1 MINSVFDCQAKTA
14 ALKSLG
20 LAAEVRVWGTAAG
33 LNFALESARG
43 HRLWEEFPAPGDTHG
58 G

>member
-1 MINSVFDCQAKTA
+1 MINSVFDCPMKTA
-14 ALKSLG
+14 ALESLG
-20 LAAEVRVWGTAAG
+20 LAAEARAWGTAAG

-43 HRLWEEFPAPGDTHG
+43 HRLREEFPAPGDKHG